1 MIIATLA
8 HFLHRLTTK
17 IRRLGYEKM
26 LARFL
31 AGALVVWMVD
41 VAILLHGVRVVH
53 SAPFDPMTG
62 DSTGY
67 CGQIAAVSYYAP
79 FGIHR

>member
-1 MIIATLA
+1 VIIATLA

-17 IRRLGYEKM
+17 IRRLGYEKKH
-26 LARFL
+26 ARFL
-31 AGALVVWMVD
+31 AGALVVLMVD
-41 VAILLHGVRVVH
+41 VAILLNGVRVVQD
-53 SAPFDPMTG
+53 APFGPMTG

-67 CGQIAAVSYYAP
+67 CGQIAAESYYAP

>member
-17 IRRLGYEKM
+17 IRSLGYVKKH
-26 LARFL
+26 ARFL
-31 AGALVVWMVD
+31 AGALVVLMVD
-41 VAILLHGVRVVH
+41 VAIFLYGVRVVQN
-53 SAPFDPMTG
+53 APFDPMTG

-67 CGQIAAVSYYAP
+67 CGQIAALSCYAP
-79 FGIHR
+79 SGIHR